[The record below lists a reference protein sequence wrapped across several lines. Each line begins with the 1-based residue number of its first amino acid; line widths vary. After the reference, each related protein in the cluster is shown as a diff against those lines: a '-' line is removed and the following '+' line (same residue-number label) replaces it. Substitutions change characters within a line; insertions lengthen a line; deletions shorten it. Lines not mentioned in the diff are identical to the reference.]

1 MGSAITSVSAT
12 ATTPANPHKAAKRL
26 KFTANFNSS
35 GMMERRDWGEVR
47 QGLKQSRIALDGEL
61 EEKQHQEDKEH
72 EDDLAQFAF

>member
-1 MGSAITSVSAT
+1 
-12 ATTPANPHKAAKRL
+12 
-26 KFTANFNSS
+26 
-35 GMMERRDWGEVR
+35 MERRDWGEVR